1 MTVTADQLL
10 LYAGALVILFFTPG
24 PVWVALTARALSGGF
39 RQAWPLAVGVTVGDF
54 LWPLLAILGVTW
66 LVSVWGGFLEALK
79 WVAAGIFL
87 WMGWLLIRHAGAPIA
102 SDGRLTRPGMWA
114 GFAAGVAV
122 IIGNPKAI
130 LFYMGVLPGFFDL
143 RTVTVVGHRRDL
155 RDEHGDPADGQPRA
169 CRDDR
174 AGAGASDLARCA
186 CAGEPGG
193 RGSPDPRGARDPLHL
208 SRVRPPSGPWAGRW
222 RPCRGGPR

>member
-10 LYAGALVILFFTPG
+10 LYAGALLILFFTPG

-66 LVSVWGGFLEALK
+66 
-79 WVAAGIFL
+79 
-87 WMGWLLIRHAGAPIA
+87 MGWLLIRHAGAPISA
-102 SDGRLTRPGMWA
+102 DGRLTRPGMWA

-122 IIGNPKAI
+122 IVGNPKAI

-143 RTVTVVGHRRDL
+143 RVVTAWDIVAICGLSMVIPLMGNL
-155 RDEHGDPADGQPRA
+155 ALA
-169 CRDDR
+169 AMIDR
-174 AGAGASDLARCA
+174 ARRLLTSPDALARVNRIAGALLILV
-186 CAGEPGG
+186 GLVIPFT
-193 RGSPDPRGARDPLHL
+193 
-208 SRVRPPSGPWAGRW
+208 
-222 RPCRGGPR
+222 